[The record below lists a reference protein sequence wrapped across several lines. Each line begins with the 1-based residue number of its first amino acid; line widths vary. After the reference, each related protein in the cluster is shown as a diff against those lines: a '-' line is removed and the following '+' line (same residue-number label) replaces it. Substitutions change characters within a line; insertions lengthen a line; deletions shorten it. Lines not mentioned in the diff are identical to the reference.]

1 MTGACGFPAPVKPA
15 KLIIL
20 LKRIFHNQPPFPK
33 NKESNDPQKRKAK
46 KPERNSIQNGCPNK
60 RWGNMFRKTSV
71 AKLFSS
77 TGKAQQKS
85 VRLRPKMKI
94 GRQRALPSGLPRL
107 RGERQGSTLHPV
119 LRGLRQRALPSGL
132 PLGLTPQTPR
142 CFASLP
148 RLRAGRGILVLCCQ
162 LLLCRYARHKDSG
175 HIGILLQNFKGWFGF
190 FFGIITNRSL
200 QRPPENQWQNDAI
213 NFPAD
218 VTALSRSQPYIFR
231 LSCISTRYSL

>member
-33 NKESNDPQKRKAK
+33 NKESNDPQKRKAT

-60 RWGNMFRKTSV
+60 RWGNVFRKTSV

-94 GRQRALPSGLPRL
+94 GRPTG
-107 RGERQGSTLHPV
+107 HH
-119 LRGLRQRALPSGL
+119 RALPSGL
-132 PLGLTPQTPR
+132 PLGLMPQTPR

-175 HIGILLQNFKGWFGF
+175 HIGILLRNFKGWFL
-190 FFGIITNRSL
+190 FFGLL
-200 QRPPENQWQNDAI
+200 QTAHCKDRRKI
-213 NFPAD
+213 NGRTTPSIFRRTLPLFPAHSPTYSGSATSAHAIHYED
-218 VTALSRSQPYIFR
+218 EKQIYPPTAYWH
-231 LSCISTRYSL
+231 